1 MNKIEKVI
9 GLSLLSIFINWS
21 CGAVNVKDFGAQ
33 GDGIHDDTKAIMLAI
48 QQADDGVVQFP
59 RGNYRITESIE
70 IILSESGRVGLT
82 GVGGT
87 ASIIMEGPGAAIRII
102 GSHKGS
108 ASPETVTNET
118 WQNERMPVISELEII
133 GNHPDAD
140 GIEMAYTL
148 KSVIR
153 SVLIRN
159 VRYGIHLTSRNRNVL
174 IESSFIYNCK
184 NIGIYM
190 DAVNIHQININ
201 NCHISYNKEAGIKV
215 KDSEIRNF
223 QVTGNDI
230 EYNCGEEFEISADIW
245 IDTSKKGSSVREG
258 SVTGNTIQA
267 IPSPG
272 GSNIRFTGSREN
284 MNKIGLWSITGNHIS
299 NQTVNIQM
307 ENVRGICV
315 TGNTFVRGY
324 DRHVIAENVQNIIIG
339 SNAFDHNDDYFPQSV
354 EAKGGIL
361 MKKTQNVILSDNIIQ
376 GAEHAGAI
384 ELYDGQGISVSN
396 CQVTDYLNQGISIN
410 KCSHVNINGCLI
422 SAVKKGRDPLV
433 PAGIYLTGECQ
444 YVSIQNNIFDVYRK
458 NGIVNNTKNKISKKL
473 NTFIYND
480 FK

>member
-1 MNKIEKVI
+1 MERII
-9 GLSLLSIFINWS
+9 GLSLLSLFTYWT
-21 CGAVNVKDFGAQ
+21 CDAVNVKDFGAK
-33 GDGIHDDTKAIMLAI
+33 GDGKHDDTKAIMLAV

-59 RGNYRITESIE
+59 RGSYRITETIE
-70 IILSESGRVGLT
+70 IVLAQSGRIGLT
-82 GVGGT
+82 GAGGT
-87 ASIIMEGPGAAIRII
+87 ASIIMEGADAAIRIT
-102 GSHKGS
+102 GSHKGTS
-108 ASPETVTNET
+108 NPESVANEI
-118 WQNERMPVISELEII
+118 WQSERMPVISELEII
-133 GNHPDAD
+133 GNHPFAD

-174 IESSFIYNCK
+174 IESSHIYNCK

-223 QVTGNDI
+223 QITGNDI
-230 EYNCGEEFEISADIW
+230 EYNCGEEFEISADIL
-245 IDTSKKGSSVREG
+245 IDTSEKGSSVREG
-258 SVTGNTIQA
+258 SITGNTIQA
-267 IPSPG
+267 TPTPG

-307 ENVRGICV
+307 ENVRGISI

-324 DRHVIAENVQNIIIG
+324 DRHIVTDNSQNIIIS
-339 SNAFDHNDDYFPQSV
+339 SNVFDHNDDYFPPQV

-361 MKKTQNVILSDNIIQ
+361 MKKIKNMILSDNIIQ
-376 GAEHAGAI
+376 GAEHASAI
-384 ELYDGQGISVSN
+384 ELYDAQEISVSN
-396 CQVTDYLNQGISIN
+396 CQIINYLYQGISIN
-410 KCSHVNINGCLI
+410 ECSHVNINGCLI
-422 SAVKKGRDPLV
+422 STEKKGEAPAV
-433 PAGIYLTGECQ
+433 TAGIYLTGDCQ
-444 YVSIQNNIFDVYRK
+444 YVSIQNNIFDVYLK
-458 NGIVNNTKNKISKKL
+458 KDIVNNAKSKILRKS

-480 FK
+480 LK